1 MLSWVHLLCVSL
13 RSRRTCSPHGG
24 CATDRGGAPRV
35 VGLIRYWAWGWCVLA
50 VSGRG
55 SLCRRV
61 HRVGD
66 VEVAYDVHPV
76 PGFTS
81 FTAREMAQS
90 LCEPHVPVV
99 DGFKVG
105 SHSLEGFTFSPMG
118 GRLVGVLHSRYQ
130 HTALNIQHTL

>member
-1 MLSWVHLLCVSL
+1 M
-13 RSRRTCSPHGG
+13 
-24 CATDRGGAPRV
+24 

-99 DGFKVG
+99 DVASEPLLAGPLLMKPTR
-105 SHSLEGFTFSPMG
+105 TF
-118 GRLVGVLHSRYQ
+118 
-130 HTALNIQHTL
+130 N

>member
-1 MLSWVHLLCVSL
+1 M
-13 RSRRTCSPHGG
+13 
-24 CATDRGGAPRV
+24 
-35 VGLIRYWAWGWCVLA
+35 
-50 VSGRG
+50 SGRG

-90 LCEPHVPVV
+90 LREPHVPVV

-118 GRLVGVLHSRYQ
+118 GASRWCV
-130 HTALNIQHTL
+130 ALALPTYCLKYSTYSLKLALGLTEC

>member
-1 MLSWVHLLCVSL
+1 M
-13 RSRRTCSPHGG
+13 
-24 CATDRGGAPRV
+24 

-55 SLCRRV
+55 LLCRRV

-90 LCEPHVPVV
+90 LREPHVPVV
-99 DGFKVG
+99 DRFKVG
-105 SHSLEGFTFSPMG
+105 SHSLEGFTFSPVG
-118 GRLVGVLHSRYQ
+118 ASLVGVLHSHYQ
-130 HTALNIQHTL
+130 HTALNIQHTV

>member
-1 MLSWVHLLCVSL
+1 MLAATSRRHSYIPLVRHHVFVVSL
-13 RSRRTCSPHGG
+13 RSRRTCSLHGG
-24 CATDRGGAPRV
+24 CATDRAWRTRV

-50 VSGRG
+50 MSGRG

-90 LCEPHVPVV
+90 LRDPHVPVV
-99 DGFKVG
+99 DVASEPLLDGPLLMKPTR
-105 SHSLEGFTFSPMG
+105 TFNWA
-118 GRLVGVLHSRYQ
+118 LHA
-130 HTALNIQHTL
+130 H

>member
-1 MLSWVHLLCVSL
+1 M
-13 RSRRTCSPHGG
+13 
-24 CATDRGGAPRV
+24 
-35 VGLIRYWAWGWCVLA
+35 
-50 VSGRG
+50 SGRG

-105 SHSLEGFTFSPMG
+105 SHYLEGFTFSPMGG

>member
-1 MLSWVHLLCVSL
+1 MLGGVLQLTPWPVVCGWGALGVSL
-13 RSRRTCSPHGG
+13 RSKRTCSPYGG

-66 VEVAYDVHPV
+66 VEVAYDVYPV

-81 FTAREMAQS
+81 FTAREMA
-90 LCEPHVPVV
+90 
-99 DGFKVG
+99 
-105 SHSLEGFTFSPMG
+105 
-118 GRLVGVLHSRYQ
+118 
-130 HTALNIQHTL
+130 

>member
-1 MLSWVHLLCVSL
+1 M
-13 RSRRTCSPHGG
+13 
-24 CATDRGGAPRV
+24 

-50 VSGRG
+50 MSGRG

-90 LCEPHVPVV
+90 LRDPHVPVV
-99 DGFKVG
+99 DRFKVG
-105 SHSLEGFTFSPMG
+105 SHSLEGPRG
-118 GRLVGVLHSRYQ
+118 GASRWCV
-130 HTALNIQHTL
+130 ALALPTYCLKYSTYCLNLALELQSARRAVR